1 MHIFLST
8 TFDSFSLGKY
18 IRLSEN
24 FLISSDKSLF
34 YQILHSWLFL
44 YLDDDIKLIN
54 PKKDFSFNIE
64 SFRYNFIMGKDE
76 LFQTCLSVFGDLH
89 NVYGISDHEYPE
101 YFYSII
107 LEYLNYYA
115 FMTFEVDD

>member
-1 MHIFLST
+1 MSINDFVSIE
-8 TFDSFSLGKY
+8 LGKY

-64 SFRYNFIMGKDE
+64 SFRYDFIMGKDE

-107 LEYLNYYA
+107 LEYLNHYV